1 MEHQKKHRLELM
13 EKLRSQLEE
22 LEQCAQEVRRGGRE
36 VREGERGSLVPSPR
50 PKNQEKV
57 MGPGNEARERVHA
70 Y

>member
-50 PKNQEKV
+50 PKNGERV
-57 MGPGNEARERVHA
+57 MGPGN
-70 Y
+70 